1 MRSAYIWN
9 TVSGLLMAFQS
20 VIVVIVISHVCDA
33 AAAGIFTLAYAH
45 ANLFLTIGKWGER
58 AYQASD
64 TMGEYS
70 FAEYGVSRIVTSLL
84 MLALGG
90 ALLALNAAS
99 VGYSPEKTTVI
110 FLMLLFKLV
119 DCVEDVYHGEYQR
132 EGRLDVAGRVLTARL
147 LTTIALY
154 VAAIAILRDQLPA
167 LALATAYTTL
177 FAVCEC
183 VWARHRHSLP
193 QSGQGFSPDKVGKL
207 LLACFAL
214 ALVTSLQYY
223 LTNAPKYAIDASLDD
238 LRQAYYGY
246 LAMPTF
252 VVSMLSSFIY
262 NPNLTPLGLSW
273 AQRDIRGFSST
284 VGRIVASIV
293 AITVA
298 CDVAA
303 AILGIPILSAL
314 YATDLSPYGVELVVL
329 VTGGGFL
336 AVAMLLT
343 SIMAI
348 MRRQNG
354 LIAGNVISAVLAA
367 LLCPIATEHFGISG
381 AAWSYLATMVLLVI
395 SFLVPYVRE
404 LSRADRMRETEV
416 RETRSKST

>member
-1 MRSAYIWN
+1 MKSAYVWN

-64 TMGEYS
+64 TIGEYS

-90 ALLALNAAS
+90 ALLALNATS
-99 VGYSPEKTTVI
+99 VGYSPDKTAVI

-132 EGRLDVAGRVLTARL
+132 EGRLDVAGKVLTARL
-147 LTTIALY
+147 LTTVALY
-154 VAAIAILRDQLPA
+154 VAAIIILRDQLPA
-167 LALATAYTTL
+167 LALATTYTTL

-183 VWARHRHSLP
+183 VWARHRHRLP
-193 QSGQGFSPDKVGKL
+193 QSGQGFLPSKVGKL

-223 LTNAPKYAIDASLDD
+223 LTNAPKYAIDARLDD
-238 LRQAYYGY
+238 LQQAYYGY

-273 AQRDIRGFSST
+273 AQRDVRGFSFT
-284 VGRIVASIV
+284 VRRIIASIV
-293 AITVA
+293 AITIA

-303 AILGIPILSAL
+303 AILGIPILGTL
-314 YATDLSPYGVELVVL
+314 YAADLSPYVVELVVL

-354 LIAGNVISAVLAA
+354 LIAGNVIAAVLAA
-367 LLCPIATEHFGISG
+367 LLCPVATEHFGILG
-381 AAWSYLATMVLLVI
+381 AAWSYLATVVLLVI
-395 SFLVPYVRE
+395 SFLVPYARE
-404 LSRADRMRETEV
+404 LSHAGEKAKGST
-416 RETRSKST
+416 TQNKSA